1 MRKVLVIGAG
11 GIGSWL
17 IQILDKLSLYE
28 IQVADPD
35 TVEEKNITYQ
45 NFGKHHVGQ
54 NKAQVMYDSYKCVK
68 TFGKYPVL
76 TENQMKGYDLVVCCV
91 DNLGVRRT
99 LYNSNLKW
107 LDLRAQG
114 RNAAFISSNSDPK
127 MYDTLLSGPDGSF
140 SCQAE
145 EWDKSEEGVQFLQV
159 VVAGLGAQWMQKFFN
174 NEETKDFM
182 VINL

>member
-54 NKAQVMYDSYKCVK
+54 NKAQVMYDTYKCVK

-99 LYNSNLKW
+99 
-107 LDLRAQG
+107 
-114 RNAAFISSNSDPK
+114 
-127 MYDTLLSGPDGSF
+127 
-140 SCQAE
+140 
-145 EWDKSEEGVQFLQV
+145 
-159 VVAGLGAQWMQKFFN
+159 
-174 NEETKDFM
+174 
-182 VINL
+182 